1 MAKNVNTATV
11 YIRDKD
17 LEKWK
22 EIVNKSDFVSW
33 CLNKKLPEYKKKQ
46 SLREK

>member
-17 LEKWK
+17 LDKWK
-22 EIVNKSDFVSW
+22 GIPNKSDFVSW
-33 CLNKKLPEYKKKQ
+33 CINKKLPEYKKKQ
-46 SLREK
+46 SLGEK